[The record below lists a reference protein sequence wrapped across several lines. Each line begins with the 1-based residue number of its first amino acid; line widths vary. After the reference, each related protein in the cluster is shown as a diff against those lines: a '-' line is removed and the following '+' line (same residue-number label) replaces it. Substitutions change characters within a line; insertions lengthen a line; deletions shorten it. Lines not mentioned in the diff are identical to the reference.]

1 MIYAGYVKVVPG
13 KPQTGRVKLKI
24 SRGSGEA
31 KFSLGEGKNALGR
44 VSVGLLRRDV
54 LGSRCLHHTFSL
66 FDPLTKKYFLRS
78 VGLDS

>member
-31 KFSLGEGKNALGR
+31 KFSLGEGKKRTGSGFSGSVAEGCSW
-44 VSVGLLRRDV
+44 VSLSPPHIFIV
-54 LGSRCLHHTFSL
+54 
-66 FDPLTKKYFLRS
+66 
-78 VGLDS
+78 